1 MFLGPP
7 PPSFSFTPKHIARSY
22 PAQPPPPPTPLIS
35 SISSSISSSDT
46 IDITSSFVST
56 SRPPH
61 SLIGLSSVGGG
72 MVGGIRG
79 LVGHMLEEEEEENE
93 GGLVEG

>member
-1 MFLGPP
+1 MTSLLIYPLLLPP
-7 PPSFSFTPKHIARSY
+7 PI
-22 PAQPPPPPTPLIS
+22 IS

-61 SLIGLSSVGGG
+61 SLIGLSSVGGAEEGGMCVGG

>member
-1 MFLGPP
+1 MC
-7 PPSFSFTPKHIARSY
+7 
-22 PAQPPPPPTPLIS
+22 
-35 SISSSISSSDT
+35 
-46 IDITSSFVST
+46 V
-56 SRPPH
+56 
-61 SLIGLSSVGGG
+61 GG